1 MRPSFDDLSYFEE
14 VANTQNLSR
23 AAQRLGITQPSM
35 SAAIKRLEQSFN
47 TQLVIRSRNGVKLT
61 RAGIALAEHSRKF
74 MADWEQL
81 QANVIRAGTD
91 MLGTFSIGCHP
102 SVALY
107 TLPNLLPA
115 LKNKYPNLKLN
126 FVHDLSRK
134 ITEQVIGCEI
144 DFGLVINPVRHPD
157 LVIHKLLLDEVTLWR
172 GPTFDGTANAKERV
186 ILYCDPNLKQSQ
198 ALLKV
203 IDLNK
208 FQVEHSNNLEVIAC
222 LVAKGIGLGILP
234 QRVANKS
241 SEPLHRYEHNDAMVI
256 DELCLIHRFDIQNS
270 TVSHNLKQEIKA
282 VLYEQSD

>member
-1 MRPSFDDLSYFEE
+1 MRPSFDDLSYFAE
-14 VANTQNLSR
+14 VATTLNFSR
-23 AAQRLGITQPSM
+23 AAHRLGITQPSM

-61 RAGIALAEHSRKF
+61 RSGAALAKHSRKF

-107 TLPNLLPA
+107 TLPRLLPA
-115 LKNKYPNLKLN
+115 LKDKYPNVKLN
-126 FVHDLSRK
+126 LVHDLSRK
-134 ITEQVIGCEI
+134 ITEQVVGFEI
-144 DFGLVINPVRHPD
+144 DFGLVINPIQHPD
-157 LVIHKLLLDEVTLWR
+157 LVIHKLFLDEVTLWR
-172 GPTFDGTANAKERV
+172 GTNFDAVAKTDERV

-198 ALLKV
+198 ALLKA
-203 IDLNK
+203 IDLTH

-234 QRVANKS
+234 QRVAKKS

-282 VLYEQSD
+282 VLSEPPD